1 MSERMHYW
9 PADFPSELAEAAF
22 WSSEPAWE
30 PRIAA
35 QVVEWLGLHGYA
47 ALGTELWVIRDGLIN
62 TLPIGSAGTPEVH
75 GNTVSRRANEPW
87 AAFVSRAASE
97 TVGYLRS
104 FQLREIVEP
113 GKVHFNV
120 TWVSEEEFEKLVS
133 L

>member
-1 MSERMHYW
+1 
-9 PADFPSELAEAAF
+9 
-22 WSSEPAWE
+22 
-30 PRIAA
+30 
-35 QVVEWLGLHGYA
+35 
-47 ALGTELWVIRDGLIN
+47 
-62 TLPIGSAGTPEVH
+62 GTPEVH